1 MGARRL
7 GLALAAALVISLGVT
22 SVFYVRITRAQA
34 GARPQTKRVVA
45 AKIALQPGTPVAAE
59 NLTEIEWPK
68 NVALGGLIEKKE
80 DVAGHVLGYAVAA
93 NEPVLRR
100 DLAAGASLGLAA
112 KIPDGMRAIAVK
124 TNEVM
129 NMAGFVFPGS
139 RVDVLMTIR
148 GENNNASTTTAR
160 TVLQNVQVLST
171 GTKMDPDPTG
181 KPTESKSDN
190 AMVVTLLVTPEQ
202 SQKLALAQ
210 SQGTIQFVLRNGGD
224 SANPETPVVDL
235 AELTGVQKTEPP
247 PQPAQP
253 KRVAAVAKPSDA
265 AVKPSDVA
273 YLVETVANGKVTVS
287 TFHVH
292 PESGE

>member
-1 MGARRL
+1 MGTRRL

-34 GARPQTKRVVA
+34 GARPQVRRVVS
-45 AKIALQPGTPVAAE
+45 AKVALQPGTPIAAE
-59 NLTEIEWPK
+59 NLTEIDWPK

-129 NMAGFVFPGS
+129 NMAGFIFPGS
-139 RVDVLMTIR
+139 RVDVLMTLR

-181 KPTESKSDN
+181 KPTDSKSDN
-190 AMVVTLLVTPEQ
+190 AVVVTLLVTPEQ

-224 SANPETPVVDL
+224 SANLETPAVDM
-235 AELTGVQKTEPP
+235 AGLTGVQNVPPAPLEP
-247 PQPAQP
+247 ARP
-253 KRVAAVAKPSDA
+253 KRVAAVVKPSDA
-265 AVKPSDVA
+265 
-273 YLVETVANGKVTVS
+273 YRVETVANGKVTVA
-287 TFHVH
+287 TFHVN
-292 PESGE
+292 PE